1 MVLSQSLHYL
11 WQIFLAALEATQ
23 QRPRSHKSQISFTCK
38 WPIFLHEY
46 GLPCFVVLS
55 QSLRYLWRIFLAA
68 WEATQQRPS
77 SHKSEYLLHV
87 NGLYFYTNTAL
98 RAHQVSES
106 DTETTSFW
114 NRFRVVYGR
123 IHTNPD
129 WKICGFK
136 SVRIPVV
143 EVKVLRWCD
152 KRWFETWCYTGRF
165 ATTIFSSTQRCNV
178 GTMLQSFET
187 MLQRCVALKI
197 VVANRPRVTSSLY
210 GKAPPDDQPL
220 FYILFLIKKVP
231 LSYTFHW
238 KILPFNIPT

>member
-23 QRPRSHKSQISFTCK
+23 QRPRSRKSEYLLHVNGLYFYTNTPSVYYGTITEPALPVANFSRSLGGYSTKAPFAQIRISFTCK

-55 QSLRYLWRIFLAA
+55 QSLGYLWQIFLAA

-87 NGLYFYTNTAL
+87 NGLYFYTNTAF

-106 DTETTSFW
+106 DTETA
-114 NRFRVVYGR
+114 FRVVYGR

-129 WKICGFK
+129 
-136 SVRIPVV
+136 
-143 EVKVLRWCD
+143 
-152 KRWFETWCYTGRF
+152 
-165 ATTIFSSTQRCNV
+165 
-178 GTMLQSFET
+178 
-187 MLQRCVALKI
+187 
-197 VVANRPRVTSSLY
+197 
-210 GKAPPDDQPL
+210 
-220 FYILFLIKKVP
+220 
-231 LSYTFHW
+231 
-238 KILPFNIPT
+238 